1 MFLSGE
7 DSKLFAEAKRIRL
20 KDLCNLE
27 YGLPAKYAG
36 NDVSILKQGVR
47 AVQWV
52 GRDSE
57 EATLL
62 MPDGE
67 VWSGLAER
75 ALMDEPG
82 EMVQLERIG
91 FARIEK
97 REPGKVSMVF
107 AHR

>member
-1 MFLSGE
+1 MFLAGE
-7 DSKLFAEAKRIRL
+7 DSKLFAESKQIRL

-36 NDVSILKQGVR
+36 NDVSVLKHGVR

-52 GRDSE
+52 GRDSVDAE
-57 EATLL
+57 LL
-62 MPDGE
+62 MPDGT
-67 VWSGLAER
+67 VQNGLVESAIVSET
-75 ALMDEPG
+75 ADT
-82 EMVQLERIG
+82 VQLERIG

-97 REPGKVSMVF
+97 KDAGKVCMVF